1 MRIAVL
7 SDIHGNLPALE
18 AILEELK
25 PYDAVWQ
32 LGDVVGY
39 GPQPDEVVARLAAE
53 KALGVRGNH
62 DSAAIGKLSVD
73 AFNDDAR
80 AAVEWTAARIDGAT
94 QAWLESLPLRSVDEP
109 FTLVHGS
116 P

>member
-18 AILEELK
+18 AVLAALK

-39 GPQPDEVVARLAAE
+39 GPQPE
-53 KALGVRGNH
+53 
-62 DSAAIGKLSVD
+62 
-73 AFNDDAR
+73 
-80 AAVEWTAARIDGAT
+80 
-94 QAWLESLPLRSVDEP
+94 
-109 FTLVHGS
+109 
-116 P
+116 